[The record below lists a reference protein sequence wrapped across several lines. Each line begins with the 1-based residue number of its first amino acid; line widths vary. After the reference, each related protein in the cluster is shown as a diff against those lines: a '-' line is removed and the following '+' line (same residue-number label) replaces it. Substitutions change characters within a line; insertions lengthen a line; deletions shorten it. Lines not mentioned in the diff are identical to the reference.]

1 MAQPTHTSPAGIT
14 AQVTLT
20 SFYDNQPVDIKLKP
34 DLSPQKNAE
43 VFYRKAKNQQIEIN
57 QLAKSYRHQNS

>member
-1 MAQPTHTSPAGIT
+1 MANLHQLTSGITHT
-14 AQVTLT
+14 TLT
-20 SFYDNQPVDIKLKP
+20 SFYDNQPVEIKLKP